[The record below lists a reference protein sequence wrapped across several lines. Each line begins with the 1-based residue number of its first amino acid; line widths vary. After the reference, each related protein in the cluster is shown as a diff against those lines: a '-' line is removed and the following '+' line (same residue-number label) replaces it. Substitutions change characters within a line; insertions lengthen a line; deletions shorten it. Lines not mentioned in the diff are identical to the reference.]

1 MRSHVKAHDFADKAT
16 YKRVMN
22 VIEEIV
28 LIVDEGLNDIKKNN
42 MMKTIYIIN
51 YIMNL
56 IIKLNSI
63 MI

>member
-28 LIVDEGLNDIKKNN
+28 LIVDEGLNVKTKDNLIR
-42 MMKTIYIIN
+42 TIYIIN

-56 IIKLNSI
+56 TIN
-63 MI
+63 